1 MRSTFWFSVDN
12 TLYLGHSSCLRS
24 EKHRF
29 QSYFCFKEEEKVIH
43 LGVLSLFYYP
53 CWILKF
59 LIDLE
64 QFPPLLFAGS
74 YDQHF
79 TEQLNYPWLHC
90 RHLLQLENLNC
101 DPQGKFFKHYHHFS
115 PKVSSLVY
123 SPASTLLHKLLGS
136 ELKMSFLSPL
146 AFRLDNFLAWLVSM
160 KKKCLISIIES

>member
-1 MRSTFWFSVDN
+1 MLIRWHEKESYPFFWV
-12 TLYLGHSSCLRS
+12 
-24 EKHRF
+24 
-29 QSYFCFKEEEKVIH
+29 
-43 LGVLSLFYYP
+43 SLLL

-64 QFPPLLFAGS
+64 QFPPLLLAGS

-115 PKVSSLVY
+115 PKVSSH

-146 AFRLDNFLAWLVSM
+146 PFSLENLLAWLVPM
-160 KKKCLISIIES
+160 RTKKSYPIILRVNDSKMAFSLNKTLYYFSHDQ

>member
-1 MRSTFWFSVDN
+1 MRSTFWFSVDS
-12 TLYLGHSSCLRS
+12 TLSIWDTAFALDLKSIVFSLIFSFLKKKKKIR
-24 EKHRF
+24 
-29 QSYFCFKEEEKVIH
+29 
-43 LGVLSLFYYP
+43 LGVLSLFYYSMYP

-160 KKKCLISIIES
+160 KKKNA